1 MKNLKILYYIFAFVT
16 LIFSSYAFFK
26 LLLSQNLSALEYVL
40 CIITL
45 LVSLML
51 SVLLQTIIHELGH
64 LIFGLITK
72 YKFVAFQLFSISL
85 VNKDNKIRIEKSMI
99 PGTLGYNIMEPLL
112 GDYKKQPFFLYIL
125 GGVIL
130 NIIFSLLILCI
141 VLLNIFNLYVN
152 IALHS
157 CIFVGWFF
165 MLNNGI
171 PKKVNSLANDGYNA
185 LFQRKSDIIRKSTY
199 VQLKIQSLSIKG
211 ILPSQMPEEWFELS
225 DLIKETLSEP
235 LLINNLINKCGLLME
250 KHDFNSAYDIYKYIN
265 DNIDS
270 SNLFYINECKCELMF
285 LNIIKDLN
293 INDIYTDDL
302 KKYINL
308 SSMSMSKKRLMYA
321 YYLIYI
327 KDADT
332 ANKIY
337 NDVSRLCKNYIP
349 ESEAKIEMELINFI
363 KKNYENKRIG
373 VL

>member
-85 VNKDNKIRIEKSMI
+85 VNKDNKIRIVKSMI

-235 LLINNLINKCGLLME
+235 LLINNLINKFVLLM
-250 KHDFNSAYDIYKYIN
+250 
-265 DNIDS
+265 
-270 SNLFYINECKCELMF
+270 
-285 LNIIKDLN
+285 
-293 INDIYTDDL
+293 
-302 KKYINL
+302 
-308 SSMSMSKKRLMYA
+308 
-321 YYLIYI
+321 
-327 KDADT
+327 
-332 ANKIY
+332 
-337 NDVSRLCKNYIP
+337 
-349 ESEAKIEMELINFI
+349 
-363 KKNYENKRIG
+363 
-373 VL
+373 